1 MPRAGR
7 RVLGDKEQALGGA
20 SDWANVECR
29 GAPACCCRR
38 LPRIGQQSER
48 DIQTD
53 EDRHLPCRRREHTAN
68 NQHITYP
75 FKA

>member
-7 RVLGDKEQALGGA
+7 RVLGDKEQALGA

-29 GAPACCCRR
+29 GARRR
-38 LPRIGQQSER
+38 LPRIGTKVR
-48 DIQTD
+48 DTQTD